1 MVPTLLFPKPP
12 CPRAPL
18 SLLTSL
24 SIPGL
29 PDVLSLSQ
37 VMNRLPAG
45 LSRAQ
50 VGQEGCSQGEG
61 RPALARAAHTFRK
74 EGVAGVAEGPAAAA
88 QASLF
93 SMAFYSYVI
102 LLLTHIGIGAVAHGG
117 GGQRWAWMLSEG
129 ARGEPGQR
137 PPFPQRRQLAWPRD
151 PPLLLPS
158 PLVEGLLDPI
168 TALTRHPRLTPITR
182 LGPGMGLC
190 PHRSG

>member
-1 MVPTLLFPKPP
+1 MVQTLLFPNLRG
-12 CPRAPL
+12 PRAPL

-29 PDVLSLSQ
+29 LDALFC
-37 VMNRLPAG
+37 VMNRLRAG

-50 VGQEGCSQGEG
+50 VGKEGCSQGEG
-61 RPALARAAHTFRK
+61 RPAHTFRK

-117 GGQRWAWMLSEG
+117 GGQRRAW
-129 ARGEPGQR
+129 
-137 PPFPQRRQLAWPRD
+137 
-151 PPLLLPS
+151 
-158 PLVEGLLDPI
+158 I
-168 TALTRHPRLTPITR
+168 
-182 LGPGMGLC
+182 
-190 PHRSG
+190 